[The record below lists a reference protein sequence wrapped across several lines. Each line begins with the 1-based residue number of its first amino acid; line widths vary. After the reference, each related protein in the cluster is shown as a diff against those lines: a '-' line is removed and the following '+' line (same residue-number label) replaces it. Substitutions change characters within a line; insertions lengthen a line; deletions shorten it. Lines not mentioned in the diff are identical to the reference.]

1 MSQMN
6 IILIPLL
13 PLLGFFLNGTVAL
26 LQSRGGASRVNKSVA
41 IVACLMPFLSFLLAL
56 QAFFALKSG
65 LSSLDASKLLPWMLL
80 DQFTLHFG
88 YTIDP
93 LSSVMILIVTGVG
106 FLIHLYST
114 GYMHDD
120 PAFARYMSYINLF
133 LFFMLTLVMADSLVL
148 LFVGWEGVGLCSYLL
163 IGFWFS
169 DPEKAKAG
177 KKAFVVNRIGDFAFL
192 IGMFFI
198 VALFSSQAGDGQ
210 NATATNYLDFS
221 FLRDPKNVSF
231 LGSLKLLS
239 LPAASVIGLCLFAGA
254 TGKSAQI
261 PLYVWLPDAMAGP
274 TPVSALIHAAT
285 MVTAGIYLIAR
296 MSFLINPVLAPEAMQ
311 VITVIGVA
319 TALMAA
325 LIAVTQ
331 YDIKKVLAYSTV
343 SQLGYMVM
351 ALGVAGYSAAI
362 FHVMTHA
369 FFKACLFL
377 GAGSVIHALH
387 HEQDVR
393 QMGGLLRRMPITG
406 ATFLISTL
414 AIAGVPPLS
423 GFFSKDE
430 ILFLVHE
437 NAFHPA
443 IYWVALFTAGLTA
456 FYMMRLFVYAFLG
469 KTRYKHPD
477 HIHESPLTMTIP
489 LIILAGL
496 AAVAGYIGLPAV
508 LGHNQLGEWLHFL
521 GQKTPPHNEVTE
533 ALEIR
538 LMILS
543 AGWGGFCLL
552 LSWYV
557 FSRAHHLTLS
567 VKSTFRLFHEFAANK
582 FKIDELYN
590 AAIVRPIKALSD
602 VVLYKFVDVKIID
615 GFMVHGFVNVS
626 RFVSRS
632 LSSLHTGII
641 AHYLFYFLLGLCF
654 ILGFLVWM

>member
-1 MSQMN
+1 MSQIN

-13 PLLGFFLNGTVAL
+13 PLLGFLLNGSVAL
-26 LQSRGGASRVNKSVA
+26 LQSRGGAVKANKAVSV
-41 IVACLMPFLSFLLAL
+41 IACLMPLLSFLLAL

-65 LSSLDASKLLPWMLL
+65 APTLTASKLLPWMTL

-88 YTIDP
+88 YVIDP

-163 IGFWFS
+163 IGFWFT
-169 DPEKAKAG
+169 DPAKAAAG

-198 VALFSSQAGDGQ
+198 VALFSAQTTDGQ
-210 NATATNYLDFS
+210 GVVATNYLDFS
-221 FLRDPKNVSF
+221 FLRDPQNLAF
-231 LGSLKLLS
+231 LGGLKLWS

-296 MSFLINPVLAPEAMQ
+296 MSFVINPEMAPEAMQ
-311 VITVIGVA
+311 VITVIGIA

-325 LIAVTQ
+325 LIALTQ

-343 SQLGYMVM
+343 SQLGFMVM

-393 QMGGLLRRMPITG
+393 QMGGLLKRMPITG
-406 ATFLISTL
+406 ATFLVSTL

-477 HIHESPLTMTIP
+477 HIHESPLAMTLP
-489 LIILAGL
+489 LIVLAGL
-496 AAVAGYIGLPAV
+496 AAVAGFVGLPAV
-508 LGHNQLGEWLHFL
+508 LGHNHLGEWLHFL
-521 GQKTPPHNEVTE
+521 GQKNPPHNDVTE
-533 ALEIR
+533 ALEVR
-538 LMILS
+538 LMIFS

-552 LSWYV
+552 ASWYV
-557 FSRAHHLTLS
+557 FSRAHHLTLN
-567 VKSTFRLFHEFAANK
+567 VKSSLRVLHEFAANK
-582 FKIDELYN
+582 FKVDELYN
-590 AAIVRPIKALSD
+590 AVFVRPIKALSD
-602 VVLYKFVDVKIID
+602 AVLYKFFDVKIVD
-615 GFMVHGFVNVS
+615 GLMVHGFVGVS
-626 RFVSRS
+626 RFMSRS
-632 LSSLHTGII
+632 FSSLHTGVIS
-641 AHYLFYFLLGLCF
+641 HYLFYFVLGLCF